1 MATPTAG
8 RTARA
13 EAAVD
18 RRRYVATALWSLV
31 IISWMDVTFRTASRS
46 DLEAIVELLPT
57 DVLGATRERFV
68 MPLPT
73 PYVDAFAA
81 IDADPRNLLVV
92 GEVDGV
98 VVATMQMTFIPN
110 ITFVGGER
118 ALVEGVRVAASVQR
132 HGVGAAL
139 LQWGI
144 DEARRRNCRLVEL
157 TTSNQRVDAKRF
169 YERLGFVDS
178 HRGMKLDLCP

>member
-1 MATPTAG
+1 
-8 RTARA
+8 
-13 EAAVD
+13 
-18 RRRYVATALWSLV
+18 
-31 IISWMDVTFRTASRS
+31 MDVTFRTASRS
-46 DLEAIVELLPT
+46 DLEAIVELLAT
-57 DVLGATRERFV
+57 DVLGATRERYV

-92 GEVDGV
+92 GEVDGM

>member
-1 MATPTAG
+1 
-8 RTARA
+8 
-13 EAAVD
+13 
-18 RRRYVATALWSLV
+18 
-31 IISWMDVTFRTASRS
+31 MDVTFRTASRS
-46 DLEAIVELLPT
+46 DLEAIVELLAT

-92 GEVDGV
+92 
-98 VVATMQMTFIPN
+98 
-110 ITFVGGER
+110 GER